1 MKETKDTQKMQDDA
15 IDLSVDTIKKK
26 RFRINGDPNAILELH
41 TSDINIIPRLKEG
54 YDRLMELSHNVA
66 ELDIDTDTDEG
77 FDQLAEEL
85 KKLDAE
91 MRKELDKIF
100 DAPVSEVCA
109 PVGSIYDIKNGKFQF
124 EYIIE
129 ALAPLYDNDFRSEF
143 SKMRKNISSHTS
155 KYTKRK
161 K

>member
-1 MKETKDTQKMQDDA
+1 MKEKETQKINDDV
-15 IDLSVDTIKKK
+15 IDLSIDTIKKK
-26 RFRINGDPNAILELH
+26 RFRINGGEILELH

-54 YDRLMELSHNVA
+54 YNKLLELSHSVA
-66 ELDIDTDTDEG
+66 ELDIDVASDEG
-77 FDQLAEEL
+77 FDQLADEL
-85 KKLDAE
+85 KKLDTE

-100 DAPVSEVCA
+100 DAPVSEICA

-124 EYIIE
+124 EYIIDT
-129 ALAPLYDNDFRSEF
+129 LAPLYDKDFTTEF
-143 SKMRKNISSHTS
+143 TKMRKNISSHTS